1 MDYTEFT
8 NEQLEALLHHSLEIM
23 HIIAAAVQP
32 DQHLLHYHIDEYCS
46 ASAISVNAF
55 MALRERKIKEVIAQA
70 N

>member
-23 HIIAAAVQP
+23 NIIAAAVEP

-46 ASAISVNAF
+46 A
-55 MALRERKIKEVIAQA
+55 
-70 N
+70 